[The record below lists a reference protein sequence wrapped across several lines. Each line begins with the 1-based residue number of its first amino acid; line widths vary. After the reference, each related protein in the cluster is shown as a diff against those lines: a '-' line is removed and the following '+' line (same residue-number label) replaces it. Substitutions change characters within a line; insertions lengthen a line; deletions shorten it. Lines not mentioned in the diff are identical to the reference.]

1 MSCIL
6 GIDTSSVELGI
17 GVVRDSDAQPVMA
30 VSRYLRNSHAEHIT
44 QCINFILETNRLSAS
59 EISCAAIAV
68 GPGSF
73 TGLRIGIAFLK
84 GFFFGREARVLPV
97 SSLESMAGSW
107 HVSAAG
113 GRNVVAVSDARN
125 NEVFWA
131 RFKAENG
138 SIIRLTDDVLS
149 SLDKF
154 QSALA
159 QDDIV
164 LTDTLGYPKSTA
176 FDYLRGRPDVYALE
190 KHPVERGMSC
200 ARIASSKIDKTEMWR
215 KPADISPVYMNM
227 SAPEKKLH
235 QSYVSS

>member
-6 GIDTSSVELGI
+6 GIDTSSVELGL
-17 GVVRDSDAQPVMA
+17 GLVRATDAQPVMA

-44 QCINFILETNRLSAS
+44 QCIDFMLETNRLPAS

-125 NEVFWA
+125 KEVFWA
-131 RFKAENG
+131 RFRAKGG
-138 SIIRLTDDVLS
+138 SIIRLTEDVLS
-149 SLDKF
+149 PLDKF
-154 QSALA
+154 ESALS

-164 LTDTLGYPKSTA
+164 LTDTLGYAKSTA
-176 FDYLRGRPDVYALE
+176 FECLRGRHDMYALE

-200 ARIASSKIDKTEMWR
+200 ARIGSLRIGETEVWR
-215 KPADISPVYMNM
+215 KPADLSPVYMNM

-235 QSYVSS
+235 QSCVSS